1 MKSNTKK
8 VIIWV
13 ACVLLVAALA
23 VTASVLIT
31 NYARKKP
38 ERLAGDF
45 QSDIVGTWSGNYD
58 ISSLTFRENNGVSL
72 NMLGINLNGT
82 YSVKYDKDS
91 QRYTLALI
99 YDSSVG
105 VSVKRSF
112 DASVSEDGKT
122 LTLNDL
128 QSDFKLVYKKS
139 ENQSTSNA
147 VTSGTQ
153 ASSAPSEQKT
163 NSAADVKSFSAELKG
178 KWQGVSDSDG
188 YQFYEDGSVD
198 VNLLNLSAKGTY
210 TVTHEGEKYKLKIS
224 YKTVV
229 GTTISNSYYA
239 EISESTLTLTQIGLE
254 SLSVKY
260 TRVQS

>member
-1 MKSNTKK
+1 M
-8 VIIWV
+8 
-13 ACVLLVAALA
+13 
-23 VTASVLIT
+23 
-31 NYARKKP
+31 
-38 ERLAGDF
+38 
-45 QSDIVGTWSGNYD
+45 
-58 ISSLTFRENNGVSL
+58 
-72 NMLGINLNGT
+72 
-82 YSVKYDKDS
+82 
-91 QRYTLALI
+91 
-99 YDSSVG
+99 
-105 VSVKRSF
+105 
-112 DASVSEDGKT
+112 SEDGKT

-153 ASSAPSEQKT
+153 TSSAPSEQKT

-178 KWQGVSDSDG
+178 KWQGVSGSDG

-198 VNLLNLSAKGTY
+198 VNLLNLSAKGIY
-210 TVTHEGEKYKLKIS
+210 TVTREGEKYKLKIS

-260 TRVQS
+260 TRAQS